1 MLLAI
6 DIGNTNIVIGCI
18 EAEKICHELR
28 LATDLVKTS
37 DQYWMDLKG
46 VLALY
51 DLQAD
56 EIEGVIIS
64 SVVPPVLN
72 SLRTAVMKLTG
83 RTPMVVGPGLK
94 TGLNIAGGNA
104 GQVGSDLV
112 VAAVAALRDYPAPV
126 IIIDMGTAT
135 TMMAIDQTGTFLGGS
150 ICPGVKVSSEVLTTR
165 TSQLP
170 GISLEAPKHVIG
182 RNTIECMQSGI
193 MLGAACMIDGMI
205 ERMEEELGV
214 KATVVATGG
223 ISRFVLPMCRSEI
236 RYDRDL
242 LLRGLR
248 RCGGSFR
255 TVQLPDASTR
265 LRQSGRRS
273 ADSSSEGFRSAGRRA
288 AVLQEL
294 SCSPAARPFRR
305 LQLHYQR
312 FPGSTALNTGTARSL
327 FACRTGGAYQIPPF
341 RLHEQLPPSF

>member
-104 GQVGSDLV
+104 GQVGCDLV

-170 GISLEAPKHVIG
+170 GISLEAPKRAIG
-182 RNTIECMQSGI
+182 KNTIDSMQSGI
-193 MLGAACMIDGMI
+193 MLGAACMLDGMI
-205 ERMEEELGV
+205 DRMEQELGQP
-214 KATVVATGG
+214 ATVLATGG
-223 ISRFVLPMCRSEI
+223 IARFVIPMCRRTI
-236 RYDRDL
+236 IFNRNL
-242 LLRGLR
+242 LLKGLTILYENNKK
-248 RCGGSFR
+248 G
-255 TVQLPDASTR
+255 
-265 LRQSGRRS
+265 
-273 ADSSSEGFRSAGRRA
+273 
-288 AVLQEL
+288 
-294 SCSPAARPFRR
+294 
-305 LQLHYQR
+305 
-312 FPGSTALNTGTARSL
+312 
-327 FACRTGGAYQIPPF
+327 
-341 RLHEQLPPSF
+341 

>member
-94 TGLNIAGGNA
+94 TG
-104 GQVGSDLV
+104 SDLV
-112 VAAVAALRDYPAPV
+112 VAAVAVLRDYPAPV

-248 RCGGSFR
+248 ILYEKNKR
-255 TVQLPDASTR
+255 
-265 LRQSGRRS
+265 
-273 ADSSSEGFRSAGRRA
+273 
-288 AVLQEL
+288 
-294 SCSPAARPFRR
+294 
-305 LQLHYQR
+305 
-312 FPGSTALNTGTARSL
+312 
-327 FACRTGGAYQIPPF
+327 
-341 RLHEQLPPSF
+341 

>member
-1 MLLAI
+1 MLLAL
-6 DIGNTNIVIGCI
+6 DVGNTNIVIGFLDESGI
-18 EAEKICHELR
+18 RNIARLETDRDKTAHEYAISLR
-28 LATDLVKTS
+28 
-37 DQYWMDLKG
+37 Q
-46 VLALY
+46 
-51 DLQAD
+51 
-56 EIEGVIIS
+56 VIDFSGIAPEDIDGAILS
-64 SVVPPVLN
+64 SVVPPINGALIA
-72 SLRTAVMKLTG
+72 AVRMITG
-83 RTPMVVGPGLK
+83 IRPLVVGPGMK
-94 TGLNIAGGNA
+94 TGLNIALDNPA
-104 GQVGSDLV
+104 TMGSDLV
-112 VAAVAALRDYPAPV
+112 VGAAAALAIHKPPL

-242 LLRGLR
+242 LLKGLR
-248 RCGGSFR
+248 ILYEKNKR
-255 TVQLPDASTR
+255 
-265 LRQSGRRS
+265 
-273 ADSSSEGFRSAGRRA
+273 
-288 AVLQEL
+288 
-294 SCSPAARPFRR
+294 
-305 LQLHYQR
+305 
-312 FPGSTALNTGTARSL
+312 
-327 FACRTGGAYQIPPF
+327 
-341 RLHEQLPPSF
+341 

>member
-94 TGLNIAGGNA
+94 TGLNIAGGNP

-112 VAAVAALRDYPAPV
+112 VAAVAALRDYPAPL

-135 TMMAIDQTGTFLGGS
+135 TICVGDEKKNYIGGAI
-150 ICPGVKVSSEVLTTR
+150 IPGMRIAADTLTAR
-165 TSQLP
+165 TAQLP
-170 GISLEAPKHVIG
+170 KISLEPPAKLIG
-182 RNTIECMQSGI
+182 KNTVDCMKSGVFYGNVA
-193 MLGAACMIDGMI
+193 LIDGMLDRI
-205 ERMEEELGV
+205 EEEMGQKLHV
-214 KATVVATGG
+214 IATGG
-223 ISRFVLPMCRSEI
+223 LAKALIPYCRHEI
-236 RYDRDL
+236 TLDDAL
-242 LLRGLR
+242 LLKGLKIIY
-248 RCGGSFR
+248 
-255 TVQLPDASTR
+255 
-265 LRQSGRRS
+265 
-273 ADSSSEGFRSAGRRA
+273 EK
-288 AVLQEL
+288 
-294 SCSPAARPFRR
+294 
-305 LQLHYQR
+305 
-312 FPGSTALNTGTARSL
+312 NK
-327 FACRTGGAYQIPPF
+327 
-341 RLHEQLPPSF
+341 